1 MPPQPKLKVYRT
13 PIGFHDAYV
22 AAPSQKAALQA
33 WGSDSDLFA
42 QKIAEQVTDPDL
54 MKEALAH
61 PGEIIRKLRGTA
73 AEQVAAL
80 GSEAAKKAAKRPA
93 KPKPKSKPSRA
104 ALAQAEHEV
113 QELKSRQADEVE
125 VIKREMTALAQK
137 LKDAESAYVVELKAA
152 ETQLQD
158 QAAQYEKALR
168 VWEGN

>member
-1 MPPQPKLKVYRT
+1 
-13 PIGFHDAYV
+13 V